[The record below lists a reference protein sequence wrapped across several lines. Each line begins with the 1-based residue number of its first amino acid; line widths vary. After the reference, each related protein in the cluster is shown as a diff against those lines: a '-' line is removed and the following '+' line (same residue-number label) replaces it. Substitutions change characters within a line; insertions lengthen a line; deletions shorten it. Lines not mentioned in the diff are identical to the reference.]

1 MESII
6 NLIVS
11 LINGLIV
18 GLVSFILGLL
28 DGLSNVDNL
37 FEHAISSVGGFFS
50 AFLTLGNRLFP
61 FIPAEWMALL
71 ESMLIVLAIGI
82 IIKKKVAE

>member
-1 MESII
+1 MESLV

-18 GLVSFILGLL
+18 GVVSFILGLL

-37 FEHAISSVGGFFS
+37 FEHAISSVTGFFS

-61 FIPAEWMALL
+61 FIPAEWMAIL

>member
-1 MESII
+1 MESLI

-18 GLVSFILGLL
+18 GVVSFILGLL

-37 FEHAISSVGGFFS
+37 FEHAFSSVTGFFS

-61 FIPAEWMALL
+61 FIPAEWMAIL